1 MPGWGVIPSLRFA
14 DLEGAVRFYVD
25 ALGFAVRRGE
35 PAEGNVSVT
44 FGDANLMLE
53 SAAEFYSDGYNRAIR
68 ERLGT
73 AGPAAYYIEAE
84 NLAALWQRV
93 QAAGVKVVDP
103 VAPRPWGQ
111 AEFTVEDP
119 AGNWLTFWQSQPA
132 G

>member
-14 DLEGAVRFYVD
+14 DLEGAVRFYVEG
-25 ALGFAVRRGE
+25 LGFAVRRGE

-53 SAAEFYSDGYNRAIR
+53 GAADFYSDGYNRAIR

-84 NLAALWQRV
+84 DLRALWETRSRS
-93 QAAGVKVVDP
+93 GP
-103 VAPRPWGQ
+103 GGRPSSRSKTRRG
-111 AEFTVEDP
+111 T
-119 AGNWLTFWQSQPA
+119 G
-132 G
+132 